1 MLKIGVR
8 LPARFDDSGE
18 YLADARAM
26 DSAGVDSLWLDDHGY
41 DPWLLLASVAA
52 VTGRARLIAPVGAA
66 GGPDAATL
74 ANRVA
79 TLAGLS
85 HGRCVLSLTGA
96 GADSIASLT
105 ALARSLDQRVI
116 VEVEGGRHAQAA
128 ARLADGVV
136 GVDDSCEA
144 LKASLPPLLRARDEA
159 KCTGPLEVWARV
171 KMPPDREQWRQMLR
185 DWEDAG
191 ATGIVVP
198 HDPRLLDQLR
208 NGDEDDDRSDL
219 QLAQG

>member
-26 DSAGVDSLWLDDHGY
+26 DSAGVDSLWLDDQGY

-52 VTGRARLIAPVGAA
+52 VTGRARLIAPVGAG
-66 GGPDAATL
+66 GGPDAATF

-96 GADSIASLT
+96 GDSIASLT
-105 ALARSLDQRVI
+105 ALARNLDQRVI

-136 GVDDSCEA
+136 GLDDSCEA

-159 KCTGPLEVWARV
+159 KCTEPLEVWARV

>member
-26 DSAGVDSLWLDDHGY
+26 DSAGVDSLWLDDQGY

-52 VTGRARLIAPVGAA
+52 VTGRARLIAPVGAG
-66 GGPDAATL
+66 GGPDAATF

-105 ALARSLDQRVI
+105 ALARNLDQRVI

-136 GVDDSCEA
+136 GLDDSCEA

-159 KCTGPLEVWARV
+159 KCTEPLEVWARV

>member
-26 DSAGVDSLWLDDHGY
+26 DAAGVDSLWLDDQGY

-52 VTGRARLIAPVGAA
+52 VTGRARLIAPVGAT
-66 GGPDAATL
+66 GGQDAATL

-105 ALARSLDQRVI
+105 ALARSLDHRVI
-116 VEVEGGRHAQAA
+116 VEVEDGRHAQAA

-136 GVDDSCEA
+136 GLDDSCEA
-144 LKASLPPLLRARDEA
+144 LKALLPPLLRARDEA
-159 KCTGPLEVWARV
+159 KCTEPLEVWARV

-185 DWEDAG
+185 DYEDAG